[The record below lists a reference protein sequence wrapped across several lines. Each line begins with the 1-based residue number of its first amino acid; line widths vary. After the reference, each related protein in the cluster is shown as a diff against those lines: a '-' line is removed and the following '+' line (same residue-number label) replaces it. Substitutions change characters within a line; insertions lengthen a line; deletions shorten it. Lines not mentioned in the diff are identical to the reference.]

1 MSMTLEEAF
10 SILQEKYDYC
20 KSFYD
25 LAANPEKDY
34 KEMAKYLQALQA
46 VLVALRRERVEKV
59 WKGEWV
65 EHHKHRGGFRRVTGM
80 DDMGEQ
86 PVLDAPSGAA
96 GKGGVRMGRK
106 EAVTILQEK
115 RDLTRKLEAAEKSA
129 DWAAKDRV
137 DSSSLR
143 ASQHGRYADALD
155 MAISAL
161 SPPNEPLTLEE
172 LREMDEPVWV
182 ACKPIEGGNGYW
194 CLCQHGHIITPAGSI
209 YNVKEIPHWVFYR
222 RPPEGEDET

>member
-1 MSMTLEEAF
+1 
-10 SILQEKYDYC
+10 
-20 KSFYD
+20 
-25 LAANPEKDY
+25 
-34 KEMAKYLQALQA
+34 
-46 VLVALRRERVEKV
+46 
-59 WKGEWV
+59 
-65 EHHKHRGGFRRVTGM
+65 
-80 DDMGEQ
+80 
-86 PVLDAPSGAA
+86 
-96 GKGGVRMGRK
+96 MGRK

-194 CLCQHGHIITPAGSI
+194 CLCQQGHIITPAGSI

>member
-46 VLVALRRERVEKV
+46 VLVALRRERAEKV

-86 PVLDAPSGAA
+86 HEVTIDERCEYDDLYCSKCGKQSPDNFLNFCGYCGAP
-96 GKGGVRMGRK
+96 MTD
-106 EAVTILQEK
+106 EAVEMVMERLN
-115 RDLTRKLEAAEKSA
+115 KLE
-129 DWAAKDRV
+129 D
-137 DSSSLR
+137 
-143 ASQHGRYADALD
+143 
-155 MAISAL
+155 
-161 SPPNEPLTLEE
+161 
-172 LREMDEPVWV
+172 
-182 ACKPIEGGNGYW
+182 
-194 CLCQHGHIITPAGSI
+194 
-209 YNVKEIPHWVFYR
+209 
-222 RPPEGEDET
+222 